1 MTGKS
6 RSAGIVHFV
15 SMMQCMMQ
23 CMMHDAI
30 VRTMGILYTVDISL
44 LHVQS
49 LQSYCRHIYV
59 DHR

>member
-15 SMMQCMMQ
+15 SMMQ